1 MCTLNTFDKIEKCIQ
16 DKNSK
21 QLIIYFLNYD
31 HLPSLYVKSQTVLV
45 FINYKSSLEKTI
57 GIFFVYREICGGVSK
72 SSLLEMSST
81 KDTTL
86 TIL

>member
-57 GIFFVYREICGGVSK
+57 GFFLCIGKYVEEFRNQVCWKRVQQR
-72 SSLLEMSST
+72 T
-81 KDTTL
+81 QP
-86 TIL
+86 